1 MALSDLVL
9 PPERDGRGRAAR
21 RDHVAM
27 FVTTAGAGI
36 RQLSDEAKAAGEF
49 LRSYALMALALES
62 AEGAAEWLHARI
74 RAMWGFADDATLSR
88 KDVFQAHYRGK
99 RYSFGYPA
107 CPDLDQ
113 QAGLF
118 ALLRPQ
124 EIGTELTEGFMMEP
138 EASVS
143 ALVFA
148 HPDAAYFG
156 VGPQDD
162 DASA

>member
-9 PPERDGRGRAAR
+9 PPARDARGRAIT

-36 RQLSDEAKAAGEF
+36 RELAEEAKLAGEY
-49 LRSYALMALALES
+49 LRSYALMALALET
-62 AEGAAEWLHARI
+62 AEATAEWVHARI
-74 RAMWGFADDATLSR
+74 RTLWGYPDPAELPR
-88 KDVFQAHYRGK
+88 KELFQAHYRGK

-118 ALLRPQ
+118 RLLRPD
-124 EIGTELTEGFMMEP
+124 EVGVDLTEGFMMEP

-156 VGPQDD
+156 TGPGDD
-162 DASA
+162 GAEG